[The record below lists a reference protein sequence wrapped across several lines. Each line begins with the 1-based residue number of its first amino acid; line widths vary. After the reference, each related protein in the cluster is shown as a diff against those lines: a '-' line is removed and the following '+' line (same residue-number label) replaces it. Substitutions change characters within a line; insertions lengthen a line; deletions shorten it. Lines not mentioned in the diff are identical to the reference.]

1 MILYDSGLLSED
13 LRLKNFVDFL
23 LVIGGVALL
32 LVFVLKVVHINLLLD
47 ET

>member
-13 LRLKNFVDFL
+13 LRLKNLVDFL
-23 LVIGGVALL
+23 LVVGGVALL

>member
-1 MILYDSGLLSED
+1 MILYESGLLSED
-13 LRLKNFVDFL
+13 LRLKNFIDFL

-32 LVFVLKVVHINLLLD
+32 PVFVLKVVHINLLLD

>member
-1 MILYDSGLLSED
+1 MILYDIRLLSED
-13 LRLKNFVDFL
+13 LRLKNFFDFL
-23 LVIGGVALL
+23 LVIGGVTLL

>member
-1 MILYDSGLLSED
+1 MILYDSGLLRED

>member
-1 MILYDSGLLSED
+1 VILYDSGLLSED
-13 LRLKNFVDFL
+13 LRLKNLVDFL
-23 LVIGGVALL
+23 LVVGGVALL